1 MQSVCRSTTTTLNVN
16 TKVKLLWR
24 SQQSFSQWRLLNNVR
39 SYFLSRTSIFIDDEE
54 FFVLSDLFEWK
65 NTYFPYEVIQ
75 LSTWMRWP
83 CPSVCQRLDL
93 EKETFWCDN
102 CFPYKVCLLYIKVIW
117 FALPKYIQINLSLT
131 SSLAR
136 PPQLLSFFEVK
147 SIH

>member
-1 MQSVCRSTTTTLNVN
+1 MQSLCRSTTTTLNVN
-16 TKVKLLWR
+16 TNVKLWWR
-24 SQQSFSQWRLLNNVR
+24 SQQSFSQWRLLNNAR

-54 FFVLSDLFEWK
+54 IFVLSDLFEWK

-83 CPSVCQRLDL
+83 CPSVCQGLDF

-102 CFPYKVCLLYIKVIW
+102 CFPYKVYFLYIKVIW
-117 FALPKYIQINLSLT
+117 FALPKYMQINVSVT